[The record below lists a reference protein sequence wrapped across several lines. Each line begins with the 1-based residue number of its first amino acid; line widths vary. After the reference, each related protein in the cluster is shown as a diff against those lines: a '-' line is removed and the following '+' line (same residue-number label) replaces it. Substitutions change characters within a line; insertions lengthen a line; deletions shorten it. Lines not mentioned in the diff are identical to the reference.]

1 MIHQRNFLMA
11 QQASER
17 PAILH
22 QDNMSTIKLLLRGN
36 AASNRSRHIEIHNYW
51 LKDQVERGVI
61 EVKWTPTLEMVSDI
75 LTKPLQGELFKSIR
89 QLLLN
94 WQDAV
99 ED

>member
-1 MIHQRNFLMA
+1 
-11 QQASER
+11 
-17 PAILH
+17 
-22 QDNMSTIKLLLRGN
+22 
-36 AASNRSRHIEIHNYW
+36 
-51 LKDQVERGVI
+51 VI

-99 ED
+99 EN